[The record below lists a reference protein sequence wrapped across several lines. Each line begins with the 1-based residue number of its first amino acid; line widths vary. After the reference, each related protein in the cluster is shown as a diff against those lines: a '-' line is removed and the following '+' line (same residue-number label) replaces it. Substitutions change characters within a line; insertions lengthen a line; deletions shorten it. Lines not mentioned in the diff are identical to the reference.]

1 MIKIKKLC
9 LALIAVIVLAF
20 GLCGCEDKDVM
31 ESLYSDNSLFE
42 VVYSQGCRDVLVD
55 KETGVMYLSL
65 ALGGITP
72 LYNTDGSLKVWR
84 EDNND

>member
-31 ESLYSDNSLFE
+31 KSLYADNSLFE
-42 VVYSQGCRDVLVD
+42 VVHSQGGRDVLVD
-55 KETGVMYLSL
+55 KETGVMYLSIVY
-65 ALGGITP
+65 GGVTP
-72 LYNTDGSLKVWR
+72 LYNTDGSLKVW
-84 EDNND
+84 

>member
-1 MIKIKKLC
+1 MTKIKKFC
-9 LALIAVIVLAF
+9 LVLIAVIVLAF

-42 VVYSQGCRDVLVD
+42 VVHSQGGRDVLVD
-55 KETGVMYLSL
+55 KETGVMYLSIVRC
-65 ALGGITP
+65 GTTP
-72 LYNTDGSLKVWR
+72 LYNADGSLKVWR

>member
-31 ESLYSDNSLFE
+31 ESLYGDNSLFE
-42 VVYSQGCRDVLVD
+42 VVHSQGGRDVLVD
-55 KETGVMYLSL
+55 KETGVMYLSI
-65 ALGGITP
+65 ARGGVTP
-72 LYNTDGSLKVWR
+72 LYNTDGSLKVW
-84 EDNND
+84 